1 MLPHAAPAKLEKPA
15 LRAGFSVWAG
25 EESNLRPTD
34 YESAA
39 LTAEL
44 PARER
49 NLAPAANIDGRRMVD
64 EVLLGFILGPLGE
77 PPESRSTRGSPA

>member
-1 MLPHAAPAKLEKPA
+1 M
-15 LRAGFSVWAG
+15 WAG

-44 PARER
+44 PARAW
-49 NLAPAANIDGRRMVD
+49 NLAPAADLDGRRMVG
-64 EVLLGFILGPLGE
+64 EVMVGFILGPLGE
-77 PPESRSTRGSPA
+77 PPEAAAGTSQVTPAVNIRPAVDGRRT

>member
-1 MLPHAAPAKLEKPA
+1 
-15 LRAGFSVWAG
+15 VWAG

-49 NLAPAANIDGRRMVD
+49 NLAPAADLDGRRMVD